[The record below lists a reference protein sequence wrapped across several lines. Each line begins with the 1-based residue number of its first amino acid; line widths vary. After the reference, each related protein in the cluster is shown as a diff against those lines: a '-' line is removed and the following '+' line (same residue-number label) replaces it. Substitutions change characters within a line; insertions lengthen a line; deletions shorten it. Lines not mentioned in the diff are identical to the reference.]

1 MAKLDFFSFGDKRKS
16 HPLDDVKSV
25 TEWYAA
31 TQREFAAGS
40 HDQITKLLSQF
51 NQEID
56 SPNVATLEAIIELD
70 RLGHIAHQQ
79 LCAQY
84 LSSKL
89 LPAIELQQR
98 AQILSYGRQL
108 VAAFLRFMSFDPEG
122 EEAPQIRLLLPLVIG
137 KMLFYLTENA
147 LWHYYRHASLD
158 EVMWSNVN
166 QLFRYA
172 EEQAIDAVPLQLF
185 PGEATTTIHDLYLAL
200 LMTSLLNSGNL
211 TSRQIHLSYQ
221 LALMLSNRMTLSRDL
236 SGESSFI
243 VNIQHA
249 TPPSRA
255 HNVPQLQGIRVWS
268 TTELVDQ
275 LNAWLAVYD
284 GGSTPQA
291 LRERFSQGVD
301 PGLLRFLVREWAV
314 KPFRFERAERVPVA
328 SKQLEVGRLLSGVH
342 RLVREY
348 EEFLAQ
354 GDRQES
360 PSVSVEEVAE
370 IRIYGFL
377 TGRRREKSVAQDEV
391 VKVATGTELQLWD
404 IENQSDSG
412 LGVSLP
418 AAGAEWL
425 SLGAL
430 LATREAGQQAW
441 SLSIVRRIKR
451 DDKERMYLGLQL
463 LSSRPVAA
471 YTKAENGRNA
481 DPTLPVGMVWNQ
493 GEIALFA
500 SAMKGGVKCNT
511 LLIPLFS
518 YAHGKKLQMFAKN
531 KGFLVALGRVLEKGA
546 DWCQVEIELIRQ
558 L

>member
-25 TEWYAA
+25 TEWYAK
-31 TQREFAAGS
+31 TLRESAAGS
-40 HDQITKLLSQF
+40 HDQITTLLSQF
-51 NQEID
+51 NQDID
-56 SPNVATLEAIIELD
+56 SPTVSTLEAIIELD
-70 RLGHIAHQQ
+70 RLGHIPHQQ

-89 LPAIELQQR
+89 LPAIESQRR

-108 VAAFLRFMSFDPEG
+108 VAAFQRFMSFDPEG

-185 PGEATTTIHDLYLAL
+185 PGETSTTIHDLYLAF

-211 TSRQIHLSYQ
+211 TSRQIHLAYQ

-249 TPPSRA
+249 APPSRA

-275 LNAWLAVYD
+275 INAWLAVYD

-291 LRERFSQGVD
+291 LRERFSRGVD

-314 KPFRFERAERVPVA
+314 KSFRFERAERVPVV
-328 SKQLEVGRLLSGVH
+328 SKQLEVGRTLSGVH

-360 PSVSVEEVAE
+360 QPVSVEAVAE

-391 VKVATGTELQLWD
+391 VKIATGTELQLWD
-404 IENQSDSG
+404 IENRSDSG
-412 LGVSLP
+412 LGVSLR

-430 LATREAGQQAW
+430 LATREAGQLAW
-441 SLSIVRRIKR
+441 NLSIVRRIKR
-451 DDKERMYLGLQL
+451 DDQERIYLGLQL

-481 DPTLPVGMVWNQ
+481 DPTLPAGMVWNQ

-531 KGFLVALGRVLEKGA
+531 KGFLVSLGRVLEKGA
-546 DWCQVEIELIRQ
+546 DWCQVEIELVRQ

>member
-31 TQREFAAGS
+31 IQREFAAGS

-51 NQEID
+51 NQDID
-56 SPNVATLEAIIELD
+56 SPGVATLEAIIELD
-70 RLGHIAHQQ
+70 RLGHVPHQQ

-108 VAAFLRFMSFDPEG
+108 VAAFQRFMSFDPEG

-185 PGEATTTIHDLYLAL
+185 PGEATTTIHDLYLAF

-211 TSRQIHLSYQ
+211 TSRQIHLAYQ

-275 LNAWLAVYD
+275 INAWLAVYD

-291 LRERFSQGVD
+291 LRERFSRGVD

-328 SKQLEVGRLLSGVH
+328 SKQLEVGRTLSGVH

-481 DPTLPVGMVWNQ
+481 DLTLPVGMVWNQ

>member
-31 TQREFAAGS
+31 TQRESAAGS

-51 NQEID
+51 NQELD
-56 SPNVATLEAIIELD
+56 SPSVATLEAIIELD
-70 RLGHIAHQQ
+70 RLGHIPHQQ

-89 LPAIELQQR
+89 LPAVELQQR

-108 VAAFLRFMSFDPEG
+108 VAAYQRFMGFDPEG

-158 EVMWSNVN
+158 EVVWSNVN

-185 PGEATTTIHDLYLAL
+185 PGEATTTIHDLYLAF
-200 LMTSLLNSGNL
+200 LMVSLLNSGNL
-211 TSRQIHLSYQ
+211 TARQIHFAYQ
-221 LALMLSNRMTLSRDL
+221 LVLMLSNRMTLSRDL
-236 SGESSFI
+236 SVESSFI

-249 TPPSRA
+249 APPSRA
-255 HNVPQLQGIRVWS
+255 HNVPQWQGIRVWS
-268 TTELVDQ
+268 TAELVDQ

-291 LRERFSQGVD
+291 LRERFSRGID

-314 KPFRFERAERVPVA
+314 KPFRFERAERVPVS
-328 SKQLEVGRLLSGVH
+328 SKQLEVGRTFSGVH

-354 GDRQES
+354 GDRPQS
-360 PSVSVEEVAE
+360 PSASVDEVAE

-377 TGRRREKSVAQDEV
+377 TGRRREKNTVQDEV
-391 VKVATGTELQLWD
+391 VKIATSAELQLWD

-418 AAGAEWL
+418 AGGAEWL
-425 SLGAL
+425 SLGTL

-451 DDKERMYLGLQL
+451 DDKARVYLGLQL

-500 SAMKGGVKCNT
+500 SAMKDGVKCNT

-531 KGFLVALGRVLEKGA
+531 KGFLVSLGRVLEKGA